1 MKAGECC
8 WRQEKAWCWIL
19 PNFSQFCQNPHAP
32 PQETQSFVSSSAIF
46 RCRLFLLLF
55 LRSDPEP
62 QSWAGLISFPSPP
75 APAPARPR
83 VGFQTCH
90 RIFLLLQI
98 HFFFSQ
104 GLIPACRM
112 EPQDHAEAL
121 GFRFI
126 LRAVLLLV
134 WNWGFF
140 VLGKVF
146 FLSQGTRRKHM
157 AMWEVGKNSGL
168 WSKLFLLTSV
178 SPLGEGK
185 GGKRP

>member
-1 MKAGECC
+1 MLDFT
-8 WRQEKAWCWIL
+8 QFFPIL
-19 PNFSQFCQNPHAP
+19 PKSSCTSSGNPKLCQLFCDFSVPTFSSAFSLLRPRAP
-32 PQETQSFVSSSAIF
+32 ELGWADFLPFPSCSSSSTASCGVSNLPQNIF
-46 RCRLFLLLF
+46 AVAN
-55 LRSDPEP
+55 P
-62 QSWAGLISFPSPP
+62 
-75 APAPARPR
+75 
-83 VGFQTCH
+83 
-90 RIFLLLQI
+90 
-98 HFFFSQ
+98 FFFSQ